1 MEIESRRSYSKE
13 FKANAVELM
22 LAGES
27 NIEEIASDLGVP
39 VPNLFRWRREAL
51 EQSGESLEGAPK
63 SLKPAELEQENR
75 RLRREL
81 EKARLER
88 DILKKTVN
96 IFSRPNGSE

>member
-1 MEIESRRSYSKE
+1 MEIDKRRTYSKE

-22 LAGES
+22 LSGEKT
-27 NIEEIASDLGVP
+27 IEEIASDLGVP
-39 VPNLFRWRREAL
+39 VPNLFRWRRDAL
-51 EQSGESLEGAPK
+51 AQSQESLEGAPK

-96 IFSRPNGSE
+96 IFSRPNGNE

>member
-1 MEIESRRSYSKE
+1 METERRRRYSKE
-13 FKANAVELM
+13 FKADAVELI
-22 LAGES
+22 LSGEKTT
-27 NIEEIASDLGVP
+27 EEIASDLGVP

-51 EQSGESLEGAPK
+51 EQSQENLETAPK

-96 IFSRPNGSE
+96 IFSRPNGNE

>member
-1 MEIESRRSYSKE
+1 MEINKRRSYSKQ

-27 NIEEIASDLGVP
+27 SIEEIASDLGVP